1 MKTRK
6 KKLRGMTLVECIIAI
21 AVFAAMT
28 LLLAMFGT
36 AVEANIRHSR
46 ETSNKVVTEGPIA
59 EAQNKDASHLVK
71 KSLEIS
77 VSKTKKDSESGE
89 FVADGNAIKIKGDV
103 YKVNPDVPVLP
114 KDEEGNPVVND
125 SASTNKYDFQFVDVE
140 IPEPTTKKSD

>member
-59 EAQNKDASHLVK
+59 EAQNKDAAHLVQK
-71 KSLEIS
+71 KLEIH
-77 VSKTKKDSESGE
+77 VSKGKLDAETGEMKSSGT
-89 FVADGNAIKIKGDV
+89 VVTVKGDV

-140 IPEPTTKKSD
+140 IPEPTTKKSN